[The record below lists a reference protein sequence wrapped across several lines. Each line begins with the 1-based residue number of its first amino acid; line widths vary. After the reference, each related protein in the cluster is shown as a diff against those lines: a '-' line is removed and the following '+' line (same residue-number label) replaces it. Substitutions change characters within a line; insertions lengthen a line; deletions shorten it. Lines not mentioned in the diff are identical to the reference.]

1 MMSKGK
7 KGGGASTP
15 TGARLT
21 KELLQG
27 ILVPDERVTLANI
40 HSSSSYTE
48 QGPRPGVPVPDNA
61 ASTLRPIVT
70 SSQVADVRAGIV
82 RAGGVGAAEVAFKLD
97 SEGASSWRGYSY
109 PSAIVYTDVWS
120 EDEATSNNLNAFDC
134 TTDPNTQDVLSVYS
148 NSNESIRFVRWKA
161 TTWEPLATVQI
172 VTPSTLDKY
181 AQTSVAIQVQASGR
195 IVVWAGTLSH
205 YSDDGGLTWAAY
217 AAGAYTG
224 TGQYVYGE
232 VRQRVIRVG
241 GDYMSLHAQKS
252 GKEDTDQYASTDQG
266 QTWQKVGATFDLGS
280 VFDAAEMPDGSAW
293 IAYIDKN
300 DDVQAFR
307 VTGAFQYASDAL
319 SSEVTVAAGTYY
331 AVAIAADPNGDLYC
345 YVRDA
350 TGITGFQYD
359 GDKWAKMATG
369 GAECGA
375 AENAPTHIAGTTTNG
390 SVCLISDANPS
401 EATVADNKQL
411 RGMIWGGYSTLVAD
425 HAGNQTQAPG
435 FAGDGICY
443 MPIAVPTVASAWT
456 AVGTPSGSASIT
468 AEGLSINGAN
478 VGYEYSFGPGGTGA
492 GITCQ
497 WSVKVNT
504 ADSSGTDPVPGL
516 NLRGVIGTGLLAD
529 YCDISIIYRTGQ
541 IEIYD
546 ILASSTLAT
555 ITVDTTAD
563 RLYSC
568 SIGAGG
574 AIVFG
579 SRLKGETVWSI
590 ATATASATA
599 GSLGT
604 TGRVQWGHIGGS
616 TSRSS
621 VWQFVQARASIEHL
635 TPFYWVYGQ
644 ADLVGRALNG
654 IPTPCPVIGNDGT
667 QVAFLHAEGGDAPDQ
682 SAYTIDAAHDYPIE
696 ATLPQVSPSPSIGWR
711 STSTA
716 EQSIAWDFGSTNTD
730 RSYMGKAIGLY
741 LDGCNFRTCELE
753 ASLNGTSW
761 TTIQSIDLASG
772 MSAAI
777 PYTLAGDVITFGAGQ
792 ADRYLFGEMLRGSH
806 VIISTG
812 KSTVSR
818 KIAANLS
825 GAISATGT
833 TSRPA
838 LRLEALDGTEA
849 ASGTCV
855 IVSKRALSVSY
866 TAALQAFRYWRVRI
880 PAGQDI
886 CGIGSD
892 PETGYRIGSL
902 VLGEWLAYGGGT
914 GIGWTEAAAPNYAET
929 VSRRGTRYRKSYG
942 PPARRWSLVWDE
954 ADRFLDSVTP
964 DYVANDG
971 TDQPLAARAEIY
983 EQLRA
988 IAIRTGALSV
998 PVVASRYVPA
1008 ATGTTVW
1015 PSTMLYGH
1023 ISGEVELQQVTG
1035 DNDWS
1040 AQQVIRAGNIQ
1051 IDEVI

>member
-1 MMSKGK
+1 MGS
-7 KGGGASTP
+7 
-15 TGARLT
+15 RLT
-21 KELLQG
+21 KEILQG
-27 ILVPDERVTLANI
+27 ILVPDERVTLDNI
-40 HSSSSYTE
+40 HSGSSYTE

-61 ASTLRPIVT
+61 ASTLRPVVT
-70 SSQVADVRAGIV
+70 SSQTANVRAGIV
-82 RAGGVGAAEVAFKLD
+82 RAGGVGAAEIAYKLD

-109 PSAIVYTDVWS
+109 PSAVVYCDVWS
-120 EDEATSNNLNAFDC
+120 EDHVASNGLRWFDC
-134 TTDPNTQDVLSVYS
+134 ATDPNTQDVYAAYTNQDGAL
-148 NSNESIRFVRWKA
+148 RFVRWNA
-161 TTWEPLATVQI
+161 QTWEPGSTVVI
-172 VTPSTLDKY
+172 D
-181 AQTSVAIQVQASGR
+181 ADASVGTDEQRGVAVQVQPTGR
-195 IVVWAGTLSH
+195 IVVWAGVLSY
-205 YSDDGGLTWAAY
+205 YSDDGGTTWADYAVGAY
-217 AAGAYTG
+217 ATAGNPVG
-224 TGQYVYGE
+224 MEGP
-232 VRQRVIRVG
+232 QRVIRVG
-241 GDYMSLHAQKS
+241 GDYMSIQLVDDGVTATGDQAY
-252 GKEDTDQYASTDQG
+252 QYASTDQG
-266 QTWQKVGATFDLGS
+266 QTWRAVGGVFGFGRDL
-280 VFDAAEMPDGSAW
+280 DAAELPDGSAW
-293 IAYIDKN
+293 IVYIDDTTGFCRALK
-300 DDVQAFR
+300 
-307 VTGAFQYASDAL
+307 VTGAFESVEDAM
-319 SSEVTVAAGTYY
+319 SSSLLVGSNRPD
-331 AVAIAADPNGDLYC
+331 AVSIAIDPNGAAYIF
-345 YVRDA
+345 YR
-350 TGITGFQYD
+350 YD
-359 GDKWAKMATG
+359 ERIIGHELIDGAWVEMTTG
-369 GAECGA
+369 GANFK
-375 AENAPTHIAGTTTNG
+375 AETNAPTKIAACMSNG
-390 SVCLISDANPS
+390 AVAMISDAKPAAGRPS
-401 EATVADNKQL
+401 DNKQL
-411 RGMIWGGYSTLVAD
+411 RGMLWGGYSTLVAD
-425 HAGNQTQAPG
+425 HNGNQIDAPG
-435 FAGDGICY
+435 FDNDRAAVVY
-443 MPIAVPTVASAWT
+443 QPIATPDAAGAWT
-456 AVGTPSGSASIT
+456 AGGSSGSATIT
-468 AEGLSINGAN
+468 AEGLSINGADK
-478 VGYEYSFGPGGTGA
+478 YYSLVFHPSTNGA
-492 GITCQ
+492 GVTCQ
-497 WSVKVNT
+497 WSLKVST
-504 ADSSGTDPVPGL
+504 ADASGTDPVPGL
-516 NLRGVIGTGLLAD
+516 ELTQHDGSGDQST
-529 YCDISIIYRTGQ
+529 ISVIYRTNE

-546 ILASSTLAT
+546 VLAASVLTT

-563 RLYSC
+563 RIYSL
-568 SIGAGG
+568 SMNKTG

-590 ATATASATA
+590 TTTTASTATATASA
-599 GSLGT
+599 GS
-604 TGRVQWGHIGGS
+604 VAWGHIGGS
-616 TSRSS
+616 VSRASI
-621 VWQFVQARASIEHL
+621 WQFVQARFVAD
-635 TPFYWVYGQ
+635 TYGPYYWVYGQ
-644 ADLVGRALNG
+644 ADLVGRVLNG
-654 IPTPCPVIGNDGT
+654 IPTPCPVVGDDGT
-667 QVAFLHAEGGDAPDQ
+667 QVAYLHAEGGDAPDQ
-682 SAYTIDAAHDYPIE
+682 AAYTIDAAHDYPVE
-696 ATLPQVSPSPSIGWR
+696 AMLPQVSPSPSVDWR

-716 EQSIAWDFGSTNTD
+716 EQAIAWDLGSTNTD

-753 ASLNGTSW
+753 GSLDGLAW
-761 TTIQSIDLASG
+761 TTIQSVDMASG

-806 VIISTG
+806 VIIAAG
-812 KSTVSR
+812 ESTVSR

-825 GAISATGT
+825 GAISASGT

-838 LRLEALDGTEA
+838 LRLEALDGTES

-866 TAALQAFRYWRVRI
+866 DTALQTYRYWRVRI

-886 CGIGSD
+886 CGLGSD

-902 VLGEWLAYGGGT
+902 VLGEWMAYGGGT

-954 ADRFLDSVTP
+954 ADRFLDDTTP